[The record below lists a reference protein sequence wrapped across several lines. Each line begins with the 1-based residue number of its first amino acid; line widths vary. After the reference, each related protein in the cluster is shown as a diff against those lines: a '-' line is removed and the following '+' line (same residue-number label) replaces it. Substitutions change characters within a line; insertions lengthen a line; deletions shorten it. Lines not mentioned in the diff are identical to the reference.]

1 ADAWVPI
8 DTTTGPMTDA
18 PREVLAPSGIGKHV
32 DRSIPHVAYFGA
44 RNTCVKSG
52 QLALTHHL
60 IHLPLPIGRRT
71 DHKCTRAVGV
81 IAAGL
86 SAEIDFDEITAP
98 DPPIGRPVVRDC
110 RIRARSND
118 ELECDLVGAELINA
132 PLQIARKLSF

>member
-60 IHLPLPIGRRT
+60 IHLPLPIGRLT

-81 IAAGL
+81 IAARFIHTIHF
-86 SAEIDFDEITAP
+86 SEITTH
-98 DPPIGRPVVRDC
+98 DPHI
-110 RIRARSND
+110 
-118 ELECDLVGAELINA
+118 
-132 PLQIARKLSF
+132 